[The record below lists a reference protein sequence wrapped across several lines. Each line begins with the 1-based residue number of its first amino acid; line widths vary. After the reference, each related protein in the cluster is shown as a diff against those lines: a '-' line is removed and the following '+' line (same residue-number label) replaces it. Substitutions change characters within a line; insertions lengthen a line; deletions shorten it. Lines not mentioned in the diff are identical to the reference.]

1 MDLSGKTA
9 IITGAAHRVG
19 KGIALEL
26 ARHGSNVIVHYGS
39 SEQDAKQTVSEI
51 RDFGVDATSYSADLL
66 QPDAIRDLINSVTSS
81 YDLNILVN
89 SAASF
94 VKKPLMDTS
103 LEDWDRAI
111 NVNLRAPMLLIQQVT
126 PHLRKDGDGL
136 IVNIGDLS
144 GVHVWSNF
152 AVHGISKA
160 GLLHLTRIAARELAP
175 EIRVNAILPGPIL
188 PPPDMDTDHPSW
200 QQMVDNMPLKRSG
213 DPKNIGETVVF
224 FAQNEFITGSVVN
237 VDGGE
242 QLIGPKNH

>member
-1 MDLSGKTA
+1 MNLSGKTA
-9 IITGAAHRVG
+9 IVTGAAHRVG

-26 ARHGSNVIVHYGS
+26 AHHGTNVVVHYGTS
-39 SEQDAKQTVSEI
+39 KPDAEQTVAEI
-51 RDFGVDATSYSADLL
+51 RDLGVEAMSYSADLN
-66 QPDAIRDLINSVTSS
+66 QPDAIRDLITSVTTN
-81 YDLNILVN
+81 YELDILVN

-94 VKKPLMDTS
+94 VKKPLLATT

-111 NVNLRAPMLLIQQVT
+111 NINLRAPMLLIQQAT
-126 PHLRKDGDGL
+126 PHLRKTSDGL

-152 AVHGISKA
+152 AAHGISKA
-160 GLLHLTRIAARELAP
+160 GLLHLTQIAARELAP

-188 PPPDMDTDHPSW
+188 PPPDMDRDHPSW
-200 QQMVDNMPLKRSG
+200 KQMVDNMPLKRSG
-213 DPKNIGETVVF
+213 DPQNIGQTVVF
-224 FAQNEFITGSVVN
+224 FAENHFITGSVVN